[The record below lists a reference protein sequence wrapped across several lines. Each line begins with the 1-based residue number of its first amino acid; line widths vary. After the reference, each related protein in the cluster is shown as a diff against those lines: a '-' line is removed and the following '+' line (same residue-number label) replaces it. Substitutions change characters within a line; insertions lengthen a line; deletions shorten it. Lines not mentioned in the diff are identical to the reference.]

1 MMEGTRLATVDD
13 LSLLEEFVSLAVAE
27 QAENR
32 GGWVWSRRETRNPP
46 FRASLESSFH
56 NPDEELWIGLIDE
69 VPVGYAAAGVT
80 LLRTGELLGVISDI
94 WVQPE
99 AREVGVGE
107 ALAESVIAWCTER
120 KCVGIDS
127 MALPGNRATK
137 NFFETFGIK
146 ARLLTVHRPL
156 DLD

>member
-56 NPDEELWIGLIDE
+56 NPAEELWIGQIDE
-69 VPVGYAAAGVT
+69 VPVGAAAG
-80 LLRTGELLGVISDI
+80 
-94 WVQPE
+94 
-99 AREVGVGE
+99 
-107 ALAESVIAWCTER
+107 
-120 KCVGIDS
+120 
-127 MALPGNRATK
+127 
-137 NFFETFGIK
+137 
-146 ARLLTVHRPL
+146 
-156 DLD
+156 